1 MSQVAEVN
9 EVKRLNDV
17 GFVLEKIEMFD
28 SFDNAIAGLTPFLST
43 KELIDPRTLTIEFNG
58 SCTFTIQGT
67 QYHSTKFGLTSL
79 CKLFK
84 IPDPFSRLIPVEL
97 LKTNIDRLAKE
108 YKKEI
113 QAVFDRNQNIIGFT
127 AAKYRPIQHI
137 DLLPRLKDKFAGSEN
152 LVIAVSTRNVLVQFT
167 SPAFPTFT
175 VREGEFIKAGLEIV
189 NSEVNDWDAKA
200 QIFMLRTKDNAGA
213 LMTESWGKISRNK
226 NNKLQYETVVDQFVS
241 GCVEFE
247 TDMVK
252 LAAVFEKLPNIS
264 LNTRH
269 FSVVYG
275 ALTHIAGKSVAEQV
289 LSTDEAEAKDFIQF
303 EKRRNKWNIRYAE
316 WYGKPPKDTEK
327 NALSVFDR
335 LLDAANGSTDLVYC
349 RKMRAIVGKLIAA
362 LTIEG

>member
-1 MSQVAEVN
+1 M
-9 EVKRLNDV
+9 
-17 GFVLEKIEMFD
+17 
-28 SFDNAIAGLTPFLST
+28 
-43 KELIDPRTLTIEFNG
+43 
-58 SCTFTIQGT
+58 
-67 QYHSTKFGLTSL
+67 
-79 CKLFK
+79 
-84 IPDPFSRLIPVEL
+84 
-97 LKTNIDRLAKE
+97 
-108 YKKEI
+108 
-113 QAVFDRNQNIIGFT
+113 
-127 AAKYRPIQHI
+127 
-137 DLLPRLKDKFAGSEN
+137 
-152 LVIAVSTRNVLVQFT
+152 
-167 SPAFPTFT
+167 PA
-175 VREGEFIKAGLEIV
+175 
-189 NSEVNDWDAKA
+189 DAK
-200 QIFMLRTKDNAGA
+200 LN
-213 LMTESWGKISRNK
+213 LP
-226 NNKLQYETVVDQFVS
+226 

-289 LSTDEAEAKDFIQF
+289 LSTDEAEAKDFTQF